1 MPEGEV
7 IVMRVKRVPPLLL
20 FLVACLSL
28 PLCCCPTLPLI
39 NNVNPIHLFFL
50 VEFRVNNES
59 DETVYITPV
68 GTMRTLQ
75 KQRYVLSRASPRL
88 PGTPALRQGDIRLD
102 PGESVRIIYDDEDIA
117 ASEIAVRNAQGE
129 YRQLVISGRQKRLTS
144 DEGMPENVYTIR
156 SFDRLSKIAPE
167 VLAVVKEAGR
177 SNRGVWIW
185 MALLVVPGLIPIA
198 LLLVW
203 SGLALK
209 VRRESRDAER
219 VGAPMGGE
227 SPDSQP
233 RTQGEGFVSSL
244 KTKLTRKPHLLAV
257 LLAGLPLALGL
268 CFLLISPDY
277 IGRLILP
284 NETQP
289 IGWFMTAAILILT
302 GMAYLGPRM
311 GFALWNRPE
320 PRSWALDFVNGGLF
334 MAGVLCPFFAMCLI
348 AFGPAI
354 LIVQAG
360 MVPLEVF

>member
-1 MPEGEV
+1 
-7 IVMRVKRVPPLLL
+7 
-20 FLVACLSL
+20 
-28 PLCCCPTLPLI
+28 LI

-50 VEFRVNNES
+50 VEFRVINES

-117 ASEIAVRNAQGE
+117 ASEIAVRNARGE
-129 YRQLVISGRQKRLTS
+129 YRQLVISDRQKRLTL
-144 DEGMPENVYTIR
+144 DEETPEYTIR
-156 SFDRLSKIAPE
+156 SFDRLAKIAPE
-167 VLAVVKEAGR
+167 VLAVAKEAGR
-177 SNRGVWIW
+177 SNRRVWIW
-185 MALLVVPGLIPIA
+185 MALWIVPGFIPIA
-198 LLLVW
+198 LFLVW
-203 SGLALK
+203 PGLALK
-209 VRRESRDAER
+209 VRRESRYAER

-233 RTQGEGFVSSL
+233 LTKGEGFVSSL
-244 KTKLTRKPHLLAV
+244 KTKLTRKPHLLAI
-257 LLAGLPLALGL
+257 LLAGLPWVFGL
-268 CFLLISPDY
+268 LLLLISPDY

-289 IGWFMTAAILILT
+289 IGWFITAAILILT

-311 GFALWNRPE
+311 GFVLWNRPGSG
-320 PRSWALDFVNGGLF
+320 SWALDFVNGGLF
-334 MAGVLCPFFAMCLI
+334 IAGVLCLFFAMCLI

-354 LIVQAG
+354 LMVQAS
-360 MVPLEVF
+360 MVP

>member
-1 MPEGEV
+1 
-7 IVMRVKRVPPLLL
+7 MRVKRVATLAL

-88 PGTPALRQGDIRLD
+88 PGTPALRQGDIRLA
-102 PGESVRIIYDDEDIA
+102 PGESVRIVYDDEDIA

-167 VLAVVKEAGR
+167 VLAVAKEAGR
-177 SNRGVWIW
+177 SNRGVWVW

-198 LLLVW
+198 LFLVW

-209 VRRESRDAER
+209 ARRESRYAER
-219 VGAPMGGE
+219 VEAPMGGE

-233 RTQGEGFVSSL
+233 GTKDKGFVSSL

-257 LLAGLPLALGL
+257 LWAGLPLAFGL
-268 CFLLISPDY
+268 LLLLVSPDY
-277 IGRLILP
+277 MGRLILP
-284 NETQP
+284 NDSQP
-289 IGWFMTAAILILT
+289 IGWFLTIAILILT

-334 MAGVLCPFFAMCLI
+334 IAGVLCPFFAMLLV

-354 LIVQAG
+354 LIVPASI
-360 MVPLEVF
+360 VPLEVF

>member
-1 MPEGEV
+1 
-7 IVMRVKRVPPLLL
+7 MRVKRVATLAL

-50 VEFRVNNES
+50 VEFRVISES
-59 DETVYITPV
+59 DETIYITPV

-144 DEGMPENVYTIR
+144 DEGMPENVYTIG
-156 SFDRLSKIAPE
+156 SFDRLSKISPE
-167 VLAVVKEAGR
+167 VLVVAKEAGR
-177 SNRGVWIW
+177 SNRRVWVW
-185 MALLVVPGLIPIA
+185 MALWIVPGFIPIG
-198 LLLVW
+198 LFLVG

-209 VRRESRDAER
+209 VRRESRYTEM

-227 SPDSQP
+227 SLDSQP
-233 RTQGEGFVSSL
+233 LTSGKGFVSSL
-244 KTKLTRKPHLLAV
+244 KTKLTKKPHLLAI
-257 LLAGLPLALGL
+257 LLAGLPLVFGL
-268 CFLLISPDY
+268 LLLLISPDY

-284 NETQP
+284 NDTQP
-289 IGWFMTAAILILT
+289 IGWFITAAILILA
-302 GMAYLGPRM
+302 GMAYLSPRM

-320 PRSWALDFVNGGLF
+320 PGSWALDFVNGGLF
-334 MAGVLCPFFAMCLI
+334 IAGVLCLFFAMFLV

-354 LIVQAG
+354 LMVQASTI
-360 MVPLEVF
+360 P

>member
-1 MPEGEV
+1 
-7 IVMRVKRVPPLLL
+7 MRVKQVATLAL

-50 VEFRVNNES
+50 VEFRVINES

-117 ASEIAVRNAQGE
+117 ASEIAVRNVQGE
-129 YRQLVISGRQKRLTS
+129 YRQLVISGRQKRLTL
-144 DEGMPENVYTIR
+144 DEETPEYTIR

-167 VLAVVKEAGR
+167 VLVVAKEAGR
-177 SNRGVWIW
+177 SNRRVWIW
-185 MALLVVPGLIPIA
+185 MALLVVPGSIPIA
-198 LLLVW
+198 LFVVW
-203 SGLALK
+203 SGFALK
-209 VRRESRDAER
+209 ARRESRYTER
-219 VGAPMGGE
+219 VEAPMGGE

-244 KTKLTRKPHLLAV
+244 RTKLTRKPHLLAV
-257 LLAGLPLALGL
+257 LLAGLPLAFGL
-268 CFLLISPDY
+268 LLLLVSPDY

-284 NETQP
+284 NDTQP

-334 MAGVLCPFFAMCLI
+334 IAGVLCLFFAVCLI

-354 LIVQAG
+354 LTMQVSIV
-360 MVPLEVF
+360 P

>member
-1 MPEGEV
+1 
-7 IVMRVKRVPPLLL
+7 MRVKRVPPLLL

-50 VEFRVNNES
+50 VEFRVINES

-102 PGESVRIIYDDEDIA
+102 PGESLRIIYDDEDIA

-129 YRQLVISGRQKRLTS
+129 YRQLVIRGRQKRLTL
-144 DEGMPENVYTIR
+144 DEETPEYTIR
-156 SFDRLSKIAPE
+156 SFDGLSKISPE
-167 VLAVVKEAGR
+167 VLAVAKEAGR
-177 SNRGVWIW
+177 SNRRVWIW
-185 MALLVVPGLIPIA
+185 MALLVVPGFIPIA
-198 LLLVW
+198 LFLVW
-203 SGLALK
+203 SGFALK
-209 VRRESRDAER
+209 ARRESRYTER
-219 VGAPMGGE
+219 VEAPMGGE

-257 LLAGLPLALGL
+257 LLAGLPLVFGL
-268 CFLLISPDY
+268 FLLLVSPDY

-284 NETQP
+284 NDTQP

-334 MAGVLCPFFAMCLI
+334 IAGVLCLFFAACLI

-354 LIVQAG
+354 LIVEAS
-360 MVPLEVF
+360 MVPLEVV